1 MELQAVLHMNGGEG
15 DTSYAKNS
23 SYNVCLSLYLSLTHT
38 HRVVLALAKVKP
50 VLEQCIRE
58 LLRANLPNINNCIK
72 VADLGCASGPNTL
85 LTVRDIV
92 QSIDKVGQEEKNE
105 LERPTIQI
113 FLNDLFRNDFN
124 SVFKLLPCFYRK
136 LEKENGRKIGSCL
149 ISAMPGSFYGRL
161 FPEESMHFL
170 HSCYSF
176 HWLSQVPSGLV
187 IELGISANKGSIYS
201 SKASRPPV
209 QKAYLD
215 QFTKDFTT
223 FLRIHSKE
231 LFSRGRMLL
240 TCICKVDEF
249 DEPNPL
255 DLLDMAINDLI
266 VEGHLE
272 EEKLASFNL
281 PFFTPSAEE
290 VKCIVEEEGSFEILY
305 LETFKAHY
313 DAGFSIDD
321 DYPVRSH
328 FQVYGDEHIKAEYVA
343 SLIRSVYEP
352 ILASHFGEAI
362 MPDLFHR
369 LAKHAAKVLHL
380 GKGCYN
386 NLIISLAKKPE
397 KSDM

>member
-1 MELQAVLHMNGGEG
+1 MELQEVLHMNGGEG

-23 SYNVCLSLYLSLTHT
+23 SYN
-38 HRVVLALAKVKP
+38 LALAKVKP

-113 FLNDLFRNDFN
+113 FLNDLFQNDFN
-124 SVFKLLPCFYRK
+124 SVFKLLPSFYRK

-161 FPEESMHFL
+161 FPEESMHFI

-201 SKASRPPV
+201 SKGCRPPV

-266 VEGHLE
+266 VEGLLE
-272 EEKLASFNL
+272 EEKLDSFNI

-290 VKCIVEEEGSFEILY
+290 VKCIVEEEGSCEILY

-313 DAGFSIDD
+313 DAAFSIDD

-328 FQVYGDEHIKAEYVA
+328 EQIKAEYVA

-369 LAKHAAKVLHL
+369 LAKHAAKVLHM

-397 KSDM
+397 KSDV

>member
-1 MELQAVLHMNGGEG
+1 MELQEVLHMNEGEG
-15 DTSYAKNS
+15 DTSYAKNA
-23 SYNVCLSLYLSLTHT
+23 SYN
-38 HRVVLALAKVKP
+38 LALAKVKP
-50 VLEQCIRE
+50 FLEQCIRE
-58 LLRANLPNINNCIK
+58 LLRANLPNINKYIK

-113 FLNDLFRNDFN
+113 FLNDLFQNDFN
-124 SVFKLLPCFYRK
+124 SVFKLLPSFYRK

-170 HSCYSF
+170 HSCYSV

-187 IELGISANKGSIYS
+187 IELGIGANKGSIYS
-201 SKASRPPV
+201 SKGCRPPV

-223 FLRIHSKE
+223 FLRIHSEE
-231 LFSRGRMLL
+231 LFSHGRMLL
-240 TCICKVDEF
+240 TCICKGVELDAR
-249 DEPNPL
+249 NAI
-255 DLLDMAINDLI
+255 DLLEMAINDLV

-272 EEKLASFNL
+272 EEKLDSFNL
-281 PFFTPSAEE
+281 PVYIPSAEE

-305 LETFKAHY
+305 LETFKVLY
-313 DAGFSIDD
+313 DAGFSID
-321 DYPVRSH
+321 
-328 FQVYGDEHIKAEYVA
+328 DEHIKAEYVA
-343 SLIRSVYEP
+343 SSVRAVYEP

-362 MPDLFHR
+362 IPDIFHR
-369 LAKHAAKVLHL
+369 FAKHAAKVLPL
-380 GKGCYN
+380 GKGFYN

-397 KSDM
+397 KSDV

>member
-1 MELQAVLHMNGGEG
+1 MELQEVLRMNGGEG

-23 SYNVCLSLYLSLTHT
+23 AYNHL
-38 HRVVLALAKVKP
+38 VLNKVKP

-58 LLRANLPNINNCIK
+58 LLRASLPNINKCIK

-92 QSIDKVGQEEKNE
+92 QSIDKVGQEKKNE

-113 FLNDLFRNDFN
+113 FLNDLFQNDFN
-124 SVFKLLPCFYRK
+124 SVFKLLPSFYRK

-149 ISAMPGSFYGRL
+149 IGAMPGSFYSRL

-170 HSCYSF
+170 HSCYCL

-187 IELGISANKGSIYS
+187 TELGISTNKGSIYS
-201 SKASRPPV
+201 SKASRLPV

-223 FLRIHSKE
+223 FLRIHSEE
-231 LFSRGRMLL
+231 LFSHGRMLL
-240 TCICKVDEF
+240 TCICKGVEF
-249 DEPNPL
+249 DALNAI
-255 DLLDMAINDLI
+255 DLLEMAINDLV

-272 EEKLASFNL
+272 EEKLDSFNL
-281 PFFTPSAEE
+281 PVYIPSAEE

-305 LETFKAHY
+305 LETFKVLY

-321 DYPVRSH
+321 NYPVRSH
-328 FQVYGDEHIKAEYVA
+328 VQVYSDEHIKAEYVA
-343 SLIRSVYEP
+343 SSVRAVYEP

-362 MPDLFHR
+362 IPDIFHR
-369 LAKHAAKVLHL
+369 FAKHAAKVLPL
-380 GKGCYN
+380 GKAYYN

-397 KSDM
+397 KPDM

>member
-113 FLNDLFRNDFN
+113 FLNDLFQNDFN
-124 SVFKLLPCFYRK
+124 SVFKLLPSFYRK

-161 FPEESMHFL
+161 FPEESMHFI

-176 HWLSQVPSGLV
+176 HWLSQ
-187 IELGISANKGSIYS
+187 
-201 SKASRPPV
+201 
-209 QKAYLD
+209 
-215 QFTKDFTT
+215 
-223 FLRIHSKE
+223 
-231 LFSRGRMLL
+231 
-240 TCICKVDEF
+240 
-249 DEPNPL
+249 
-255 DLLDMAINDLI
+255 
-266 VEGHLE
+266 GHLE

>member
-1 MELQAVLHMNGGEG
+1 MELQEVLHMNGGEG

-23 SYNVCLSLYLSLTHT
+23 SYNQLVLT
-38 HRVVLALAKVKP
+38 KVKP

-58 LLRANLPNINNCIK
+58 LLRANLPNINKCIK

-105 LERPTIQI
+105 LEHPTIQI
-113 FLNDLFRNDFN
+113 FLNDLFQNDFN
-124 SVFKLLPCFYRK
+124 SVFKLLPSFYRK

-170 HSCYSF
+170 HSCYSV

-187 IELGISANKGSIYS
+187 TELGISANKGIIYS
-201 SKASRPPV
+201 SKASPPPV

-223 FLRIHSKE
+223 FLRIHSEE
-231 LFSRGRMLL
+231 LLSGGRMLL
-240 TCICKVDEF
+240 TCICKGDES
-249 DEPNPL
+249 DGLNTI
-255 DLLDMAINDLI
+255 DLLERAINDLV
-266 VEGHLE
+266 VEGLLE
-272 EEKLASFNL
+272 EEKLDSFNL
-281 PFFTPSAEE
+281 PLYTPSLEV

-305 LETFKAHY
+305 LETFKVRY

-321 DYPVRSH
+321 DYQVRSL
-328 FQVYGDEHIKAEYVA
+328 FQVYCDEHVKAAYVTFFFRA
-343 SLIRSVYEP
+343 VFEP

-369 LAKHAAKVLHL
+369 FAKNAAKALRL
-380 GKGCYN
+380 GNGFYN
-386 NLIISLAKKPE
+386 SLIISLAKKPE
-397 KSDM
+397 KSDV

>member
-1 MELQAVLHMNGGEG
+1 MELQEVLRMNGGEG

-23 SYNVCLSLYLSLTHT
+23 AYNQLV
-38 HRVVLALAKVKP
+38 LAKVKP
-50 VLEQCIRE
+50 VLEQCVRE
-58 LLRANLPNINNCIK
+58 LLRANLPNINKCIK

-92 QSIDKVGQEEKNE
+92 QSIDKVGQEKKNE

-113 FLNDLFRNDFN
+113 FLNDLFPNDFN
-124 SVFKLLPCFYRK
+124 SVFKLLPSFYRK

-149 ISAMPGSFYGRL
+149 IGAMPGSFYSRL

-170 HSCYSF
+170 HSCYCLQ
-176 HWLSQVPSGLV
+176 WLSQVPSGLV
-187 IELGISANKGSIYS
+187 TELGIGTNKGSIYS
-201 SKASRPPV
+201 SKASRLPV

-223 FLRIHSKE
+223 FLRIHSEE
-231 LFSRGRMLL
+231 LFSHGRMLL
-240 TCICKVDEF
+240 TCICKGVELDAR
-249 DEPNPL
+249 NAI
-255 DLLDMAINDLI
+255 DLLEMAINDLV

-272 EEKLASFNL
+272 EEKLDSFNL
-281 PFFTPSAEE
+281 PVYIPSAEE

-305 LETFKAHY
+305 LETFKVLY
-313 DAGFSIDD
+313 DAGFSID
-321 DYPVRSH
+321 
-328 FQVYGDEHIKAEYVA
+328 DEHIKAEYVA
-343 SLIRSVYEP
+343 SSVRAVYEP

-362 MPDLFHR
+362 IPDIFHR
-369 LAKHAAKVLHL
+369 FAKHAAKVLPL
-380 GKGCYN
+380 GKGFYN